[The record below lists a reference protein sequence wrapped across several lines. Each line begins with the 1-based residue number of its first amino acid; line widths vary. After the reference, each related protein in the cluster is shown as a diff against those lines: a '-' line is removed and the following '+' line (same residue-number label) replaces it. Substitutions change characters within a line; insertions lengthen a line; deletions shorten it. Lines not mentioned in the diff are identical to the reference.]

1 VETQGDGVSIGIA
14 ARRAAGIVSLGTAD
28 RASGLGT
35 EDCRALASAY
45 QRFARDPVIYALAV
59 RSQYDGAFAD
69 GLDVREMAENAR
81 REPQA
86 AARVIG
92 EMLGLCWQQE
102 CFTKP
107 IVSLMDG
114 PVEGGGPGVSL
125 YGTHR
130 VAGERYRF
138 SIAATSLG
146 LVPMGGVGH
155 VLARLANSV
164 GIYLALTGQG
174 IGPGDA
180 LRHGLVTHCIQAC
193 HFDAIEARLADA
205 DPVDPLVDGLQAA
218 LSNTPLAEHE
228 PAIARCFSADTVED
242 ILGRLDSENG
252 AWPRQAAAD
261 LRTRS
266 PLALKISLDLLR
278 RARGLDLRSYLI
290 LEHGVLAYLIARPDV
305 QHAPLH
311 EGGAKSA
318 SWEPSSLAGVTDGLR
333 ATAFERQAA
342 PNLTLRA
349 RADMQAQ
356 A

>member
-1 VETQGDGVSIGIA
+1 M
-14 ARRAAGIVSLGTAD
+14 GTAD
-28 RASGLGT
+28 RAGSLGA
-35 EDCRALASAY
+35 EECRALASAY
-45 QRFARDPVIYALAV
+45 ARFARDPVIYALAV

-69 GLDVREMAENAR
+69 GLDTREMAENAT

-86 AARVIG
+86 AAQVIG
-92 EMLGLCWQQE
+92 EMLRLCWQQE

-138 SIAATSLG
+138 ATSATSFG

-155 VLARLANSV
+155 VLVRLANSV
-164 GIYLALTGQG
+164 GIYLALTGRG
-174 IGPGDA
+174 IGRGDA
-180 LRHGLVTHCIQAC
+180 LRHGLLTHCIEAC

-205 DPVDPLVDGLQAA
+205 DPVDPLVDGLHAA
-218 LSNTPLAEHE
+218 PSDAPLAEHE
-228 PAIARCFSADTVED
+228 PAIARCFSADTVEE
-242 ILGRLDSENG
+242 IVGRLDRESG
-252 AWPRQAAAD
+252 AWARQVAAD

-266 PLALKISLDLLR
+266 PLALKVSLDLLK
-278 RARGLDLRSYLI
+278 RARGLDLRAYLI
-290 LEHGVLAYLIARPDV
+290 LEHGALAYLVARPDV
-305 QHAPLH
+305 QQATLH
-311 EGGAKSA
+311 RGGGESV

-333 ATAFERQAA
+333 ATVFEWQAE

-349 RADMQAQ
+349 RADMQAP